1 MTTLTARWLRCARPL
16 PHAALRLF
24 CLPYAGA
31 GAGVF
36 HPWPAALAPD
46 VEVVGVQLP
55 GRENRIVEPAEIDLT
70 ELAAALAEAVA
81 ADGRPYA
88 LYGHSLGARLAFE
101 VIRRL
106 RRTGAPLPVR
116 LYVGAARAPHLNA
129 SAMFDGLSRLSDDE
143 LVARVVAGGGVPG
156 EVADEPELLELL
168 LPTLRADFTWLDDY
182 MYRPGAPLPVPI
194 TAFAGTLD
202 RAVSTEQM
210 TPWEQ
215 HTTAG
220 FVLHHIDGGHFFLQ
234 DNLADLTALLAADL
248 MMPGGE
254 RPDGE
259 RPATTRVEL
268 GGTGWSVWPDA
279 LLRTTG
285 FPADGLDAFASP
297 AAATAADDLLAGRG
311 DAEAFDKALADAIT
325 AGARK
330 ICEIAADPLFREA
343 VTWQNPGVLV
353 ALDGLLAGGPD
364 ATRNVRR
371 RERERAVIRYW
382 QRYCA
387 KNETIGFFGPVCWIG
402 ISSDTDRALDVRTG
416 PGLLR
421 ERRVSFESWAVTAYA
436 DQLAEDPRIRR
447 WWPPALLPHLTLNG
461 RHVLRPM
468 QPPLPLTAP
477 EAALLARCDGR
488 TPANQAVTALDR
500 PEDGYLLLQRLVER
514 DLITWD
520 AALPIGRD
528 AEHALRERIT
538 TIGDPDL
545 RHHALTGLDRLRA
558 ARDTVATAAGDPDT
572 LKTALT
578 ALDTEFTTLTGT
590 PPRRRD
596 GQMYAGRTL
605 CYEDTTR
612 DLDVTIGATLL
623 HDLAPPLA
631 IILTTARWLTHAV
644 DSACRDVLRDLYTE
658 LQEDTG
664 APVSLA
670 DLWYLAQGLLF
681 TGGDNPFRTVAD
693 DFSRR
698 WAELTSVPVGAE
710 SGTRVQL
717 SAADLTETVARLF
730 PAERPGWSTARL
742 HSPDLQICAPDVDAV
757 NRGDYQAVLGELHP
771 AWPAFDSVLFSPF
784 HPDPDRLRADLDFD
798 LGPDR
803 LRILYPEDYP
813 RTTTRTGYGLVRPR
827 DRQLGID
834 RARGADP
841 DRLLP
846 VTAVTV
852 SDEDG
857 TLIATAPDGH
867 RWPLIE
873 VFAEMLGMQ
882 LLDAFK
888 LTVPAPHIPRIT
900 IDRLTIA
907 RETWRTTV
915 AETGLA
921 GITKER
927 ERYLAT
933 RAWQHRLNLPDQ
945 IFVKI
950 GTEVKPCYTDL
961 TSPHYVGALCTMFRT
976 AGPDTSVV
984 ISEALPTPDQAW
996 VPDHHGNRYFSELRL
1011 QITDPTPAGGAR

>member
-1 MTTLTARWLRCARPL
+1 M
-16 PHAALRLF
+16 
-24 CLPYAGA
+24 
-31 GAGVF
+31 
-36 HPWPAALAPD
+36 
-46 VEVVGVQLP
+46 
-55 GRENRIVEPAEIDLT
+55 
-70 ELAAALAEAVA
+70 
-81 ADGRPYA
+81 
-88 LYGHSLGARLAFE
+88 
-101 VIRRL
+101 
-106 RRTGAPLPVR
+106 
-116 LYVGAARAPHLNA
+116 
-129 SAMFDGLSRLSDDE
+129 
-143 LVARVVAGGGVPG
+143 
-156 EVADEPELLELL
+156 
-168 LPTLRADFTWLDDY
+168 
-182 MYRPGAPLPVPI
+182 
-194 TAFAGTLD
+194 
-202 RAVSTEQM
+202 
-210 TPWEQ
+210 
-215 HTTAG
+215 
-220 FVLHHIDGGHFFLQ
+220 
-234 DNLADLTALLAADL
+234 
-248 MMPGGE
+248 
-254 RPDGE
+254 
-259 RPATTRVEL
+259 TRVEL

-297 AAATAADDLLAGRG
+297 TAAAAADDLLAGRG

-371 RERERAVIRYW
+371 RDRERAVIRYW

-387 KNETIGFFGPVCWIG
+387 KNETIGFFGPVCWITAENTG
-402 ISSDTDRALDVRTG
+402 ADGTPAAGGTPALTVRTG

-421 ERRVSFESWAVTAYA
+421 ERRVSFEGWAMSAYA
-436 DQLAEDPRIRR
+436 DHLAQDPRIRR
-447 WWPPALLPHLTLNG
+447 WWPPTLLPHLTLNG

-488 TPANQAVTALDR
+488 TPANQTVTALDR

-545 RHHALTGLDRLRA
+545 RHHALTGLDRLCA

-572 LKTALT
+572 LKTALA

-631 IILTTARWLTHAV
+631 IILTTARWLTVALA
-644 DSACRDVLRDLYTE
+644 DAYGAALRELYDDLR
-658 LQEDTG
+658 EDTG
-664 APVSLA
+664 ALVSLA
-670 DLWYLAQGLLF
+670 DLVSLAQGLFWGAGRRPADAVAEEF
-681 TGGDNPFRTVAD
+681 T
-693 DFSRR
+693 RR
-698 WAELTSVPVGAE
+698 WGDLFGLGEDD
-710 SGTRVQL
+710 TRVQL

-730 PAERPGWSTARL
+730 PAERPGWSGARI

-757 NRGDYQAVLGELHP
+757 NRGDYQAVLGELHA
-771 AWPAFDSVLFSPF
+771 AWPTFDCDLFTAW
-784 HPDPDRLRADLDFD
+784 HPEVDRLRDELTADLGRHRVRLLHPDTWPRHTGRVASS
-798 LGPDR
+798 LTGTTDR
-803 LRILYPEDYP
+803 L
-813 RTTTRTGYGLVRPR
+813 
-827 DRQLGID
+827 LGF
-834 RARGADP
+834 ATASGADP

-873 VFAEMLGMQ
+873 VFGGMLNG
-882 LLDAFK
+882 LAVDAFK

-921 GITKER
+921 DITKER